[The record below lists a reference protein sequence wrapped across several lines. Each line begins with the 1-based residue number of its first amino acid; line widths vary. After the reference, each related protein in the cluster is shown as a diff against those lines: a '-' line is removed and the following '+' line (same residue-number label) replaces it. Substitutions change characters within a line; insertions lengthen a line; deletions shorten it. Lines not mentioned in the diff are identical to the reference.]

1 MLGEPAEMELQSE
14 KGWGRPARRP
24 LFPINEYEGVS
35 IDRVRNI
42 VIVGGGVAG
51 WLAAATLARL
61 LKPTFCSVSLIESPL
76 ATDGAFSA
84 VALPSFHR
92 LNSLL
97 GINESDLL
105 RRTCGAFSLGAQF
118 ADWGCVGDRYFHTF
132 GSIGTKLDA
141 VPFHHYWLKLR
152 PWNDSGIEDYSTASV
167 AARQGRFAPPTSER
181 TSFLSSY
188 SYGYHFHAGLLA
200 AYLREYGVA
209 HGVTRIEGQVV
220 EAHVRAPDGF
230 IDSLQL
236 SDGMRISADL
246 YIDCEGPRGLLLQRV
261 LNSRYEDWSHWLPC
275 DRAVSALSAGT
286 RELAPHS
293 QAVAQ
298 RSGWSW
304 RIPLQHYVDSGQV
317 YSSHFTSDDAATAML
332 LADLPAT
339 VLEEPRILQWSPGR
353 PAKFWDR
360 NCVSLAS
367 CGLDPLESTGLHLVQ
382 TGVTR
387 LVTLFPVSL
396 FSPDDIDEYNRLT
409 TMECER
415 IRDFLILHYKA
426 TTRDDSPFWEHC
438 RHMQV
443 PDTLSAKIELFRSCG
458 RLAMFDEE
466 HFGEDS
472 WLAVLLGQGVNARD
486 YDPLADI
493 LDIEEAREALLR
505 MRSMIREG
513 VSTMPTLSQFIER
526 YCLSKTALSTAPHG
540 GMSL

>member
-1 MLGEPAEMELQSE
+1 VACLPS
-14 KGWGRPARRP
+14 RR
-24 LFPINEYEGVS
+24 FVVEGLS
-35 IDRVRNI
+35 IERVRSI

-61 LKPTFCSVSLIESPL
+61 LKPTFCSVSLVESSL
-76 ATDGAFSA
+76 ETDGAFSA

-92 LNSLL
+92 LNGLL
-97 GINESDLL
+97 GINESDLM

-118 ADWGCVGDRYFHTF
+118 ADWGRVGDRYFHTF

-152 PWNDSGIEDYSTASV
+152 PWNDSAIEDYSTAST

-188 SYGYHFHAGLLA
+188 SYGYHFHAGLLT
-200 AYLREYGVA
+200 AYLREYA
-209 HGVTRIEGQVV
+209 ADHGVTRIEGNVV
-220 EAHVRAPDGF
+220 DVHLRAQDGF
-230 IDSLQL
+230 VDRLQL
-236 SDGMRISADL
+236 NDGSDIFADL
-246 YIDCEGPRGLLLQRV
+246 YVDCAGPDGLLFQRV
-261 LNSRYEDWSHWLPC
+261 LNSGYEDWSQWLPC
-275 DRAVSALSAGT
+275 DRAVSVLCAGA
-286 RELAPHS
+286 RELAPYS
-293 QAVAQ
+293 QMAAQ

-304 RIPLQHYVDSGQV
+304 RIPLQHYLDSGQV
-317 YSSHFTSDDAATAML
+317 YSSRFTSDDAATAML

-339 VLEEPRILQWSPGR
+339 ALEEPRRRQWSPGR

-360 NCVSLAS
+360 NCVSLAG
-367 CGLDPLESTGLHLVQ
+367 CGLDPLESTALHLVQ

-387 LVTLFPVSL
+387 LVTLFPVCL

-409 TMECER
+409 TLECER

-443 PDTLSAKIELFRSCG
+443 PDTLNAKIELFRSCG
-458 RLAMFDEE
+458 RFAMSDEE

-472 WLAVLLGQGVNARD
+472 WLAVLLGQGIDPRD
-486 YDPLADI
+486 YDPLADV
-493 LDIEEAREALLR
+493 LNVEEAREALSR
-505 MRSMIREG
+505 MRSMIRDG
-513 VSTMPTLSQFIER
+513 VNTMPTLRQYIER
-526 YCLSKTALSTAPHG
+526 YCSSKTSLSRAGLAKSDHG
-540 GMSL
+540 ETSP